1 MTNYPMLHE
10 QKLTYSVL
18 GGNKGGRVQGLGSG
32 YMNQEVGAG
41 AHTVHEL
48 MAMQGVRLR
57 QFLEGLQD
65 TWPRVGEEHI
75 AGERGVVWVGSL
87 RTIGSRSGGGIVC

>member
-48 MAMQGVRLR
+48 MAM
-57 QFLEGLQD
+57 
-65 TWPRVGEEHI
+65 
-75 AGERGVVWVGSL
+75 
-87 RTIGSRSGGGIVC
+87 